1 MQYKGRSPVFNLKI
15 YLYMLKTAMGK
26 QLQEKDYIDSRNTT
40 PGWRTILNIDNYVN
54 CNACTR
60 RIKRGQKMLWHSETD
75 SKMHLAKDCKL
86 W

>member
-1 MQYKGRSPVFNLKI
+1 MGSNTNWIDERSPFK
-15 YLYMLKTAMGK
+15 K
-26 QLQEKDYIDSRNTT
+26 EKDYIDSRNTT
-40 PGWRTILNIDNYVN
+40 PGWRTLLNVDNYIN
-54 CNACTR
+54 CSACTR